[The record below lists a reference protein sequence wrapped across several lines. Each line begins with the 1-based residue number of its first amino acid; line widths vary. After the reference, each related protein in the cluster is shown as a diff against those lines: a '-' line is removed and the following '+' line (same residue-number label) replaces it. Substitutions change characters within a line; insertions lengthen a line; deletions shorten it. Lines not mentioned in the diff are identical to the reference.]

1 MNDRA
6 FLGKGLKFPIQV
18 NKVTGRLVMAGE
30 EMSVKESI
38 YIILMT
44 QKGERFLRKQFGSN
58 ILEYTFMDISVTR
71 MNMMAREL
79 EDTLLS
85 QEPRISAVDVDIEP
99 QLDKGCLII
108 NIAYTITEEH
118 VRDNLVFPFY
128 LNLETEVE
136 DGSMES

>member
-18 NKVTGRLVMAGE
+18 NKVTGRVVMAGE

>member
-1 MNDRA
+1 
-6 FLGKGLKFPIQV
+6 
-18 NKVTGRLVMAGE
+18 
-30 EMSVKESI
+30 
-38 YIILMT
+38 
-44 QKGERFLRKQFGSN
+44 
-58 ILEYTFMDISVTR
+58 
-71 MNMMAREL
+71 MMAREL

-108 NIAYTITEEH
+108 NIGYTITEEN

-136 DGSMES
+136 EDGSME

>member
-18 NKVTGRLVMAGE
+18 NKVTGRFVMASE